1 MESFCLPRGLPL
13 WKPRLSPPCR
23 SIASAFLAPNCCPLH
38 PLPHSCRF
46 QVVIGLAVLVFGQ
59 DLPDGNY
66 AALRRSGA
74 KDKAKTHRETLAA
87 MKNYRTWL
95 LVLTY
100 GYCFGVELTV
110 DNNMANYLYDQFGLS
125 LNLAGTLGA
134 VFGLSNLF
142 ARALGGIASDF
153 AARHYGMRGRIWT
166 LWILQS
172 LGARGGSAG
181 ACLLSACCL
190 LLLLLT
196 RHPASAQTLC
206 CRFLMAPPPH
216 PRSVCL
222 RPAGGMCSIL
232 MYYVSSSLTNTMVV
246 VAFWSIFVPA
256 ACGATYGIAPFITRR
271 GLGVATGLIGAG
283 GNAGSAITQAA
294 FFTSSAMSLSEG
306 FQWMV
311 SPARE
316 RV

>member
-1 MESFCLPRGLPL
+1 M
-13 WKPRLSPPCR
+13 
-23 SIASAFLAPNCCPLH
+23 
-38 PLPHSCRF
+38 
-46 QVVIGLAVLVFGQ
+46 LVFGQ

-206 CRFLMAPPPH
+206 CRFLMAPPP
-216 PRSVCL
+216 P
-222 RPAGGMCSIL
+222 P
-232 MYYVSSSLTNTMVV
+232 
-246 VAFWSIFVPA
+246 P
-256 ACGATYGIAPFITRR
+256 RR
-271 GLGVATGLIGAG
+271 GGGGVPVG
-283 GNAGSAITQAA
+283 
-294 FFTSSAMSLSEG
+294 
-306 FQWMV
+306 
-311 SPARE
+311 E
-316 RV
+316 RGTWRAPC